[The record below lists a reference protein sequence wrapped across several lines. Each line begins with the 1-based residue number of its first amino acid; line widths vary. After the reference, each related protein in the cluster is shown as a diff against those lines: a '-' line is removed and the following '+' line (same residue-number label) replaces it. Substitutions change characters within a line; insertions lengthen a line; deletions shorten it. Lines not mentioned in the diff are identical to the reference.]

1 MQAKKIGYFFSLK
14 YIDNNIKTHRLVL
27 ETVKNL
33 GLKMYKSDLI
43 EKYPESL
50 KKIKS
55 EDAPLVDGT
64 QKQLRNVDFTIAFFS
79 DKSTL
84 VCIQTI
90 IALENKTPVLCLVYD
105 EVYNDFP
112 EALFSYGDDFI
123 QVRRYKNV
131 SEIDIIIREYVE
143 EIEPP
148 KKRFNVV
155 LKSKTLSQME
165 QLTRIMDIT
174 KAELIRKLV
183 DKEHRSI
190 FP

>member
-1 MQAKKIGYFFSLK
+1 MQVKKIGYFFSLK
-14 YIDNNIKTHRLVL
+14 YIDNNIKAHRLVL

-43 EKYPESL
+43 DKYPKSL
-50 KKIKS
+50 KTIKS
-55 EDAPLVDGT
+55 EDNPLVDGT
-64 QKQLRNVDFTIAFFS
+64 QKQLRNVDFVIAFFS
-79 DKSTL
+79 DKSRL
-84 VCIQTI
+84 VFMQTI

-112 EALFSYGDDFI
+112 EALLSYGDDFI
-123 QVRRYKNV
+123 QVRRYKSV
-131 SEIDIIIREYVE
+131 SEIDTIIREYVE

-165 QLTRIMDIT
+165 QLTRTMDIT

-183 DKEHRSI
+183 DKEHRRI
-190 FP
+190 FL